1 MHFCKSVLFSK
12 STFYSNDIA
21 GRYSEAKTALK
32 WLSVSE
38 DKVESELQTLEE
50 SYGRKLEAYEDY
62 SLLQKLRRLL
72 KRKDVVRPLLIMMV
86 VMLLQQFSG
95 LSTIAYYAVTVLT
108 DSHSSVNEVSTL
120 KREFLTNHQCI
131 HNKVLS

>member
-1 MHFCKSVLFSK
+1 M
-12 STFYSNDIA
+12 
-21 GRYSEAKTALK
+21 
-32 WLSVSE
+32 SE

-62 SLLQKLRRLL
+62 SSLQRLRRLS

-95 LSTIAYYAVTVLT
+95 LSTIAYYAVTVLS
-108 DSHSSVNEVSTL
+108 DSHSSVNEVSATT
-120 KREFLTNHQCI
+120 RAFLTNHQCN
-131 HNKVLS
+131 HN

>member
-1 MHFCKSVLFSK
+1 M
-12 STFYSNDIA
+12 
-21 GRYSEAKTALK
+21 
-32 WLSVSE
+32 SE

-62 SLLQKLRRLL
+62 SLLRKLRRLL

-120 KREFLTNHQCI
+120 YLNRFLLKSYLQSHVFI
-131 HNKVLS
+131 PIIF

>member
-1 MHFCKSVLFSK
+1 M
-12 STFYSNDIA
+12 STLVKVHTFHSNDIT

-62 SLLQKLRRLL
+62 SPLQRLRRLS

-108 DSHSSVNEVSTL
+108 DSHSSVNEVSTP
-120 KREFLTNHQCI
+120 KREFPRNHQCI
-131 HNKVLS
+131 HN